1 MKLGIDFGTTRI
13 VAAFVDRGNYPV
25 VVFEA
30 PDGNSF
36 EWFPPLVAVNGEE
49 RRYGWEA
56 WAAQEEP
63 GWTAVRSLKRGL
75 DYAGPGTLVQIG
87 DQKITMQD
95 LLCELARALHSSLLE
110 SSTLRAGR
118 NESLDVML
126 GVPANA
132 NSNQRFLTAE
142 AFRQA
147 GFNVLGLLNEPSA
160 ASIEFG
166 HHKRASHQFS
176 EKMRILVYDFGGG
189 TFDASLVEL
198 DEREHVVISSE
209 GIPTLG
215 GDDFDEVL
223 AGLALEAAQISVV
236 DQDSLSQAEMFRLH
250 EECRQKKESLHPNTR
265 RIVIDLGN
273 VRPGWPQVTV
283 AAGDFYD
290 RCRPLVE
297 ETLHATEDLLAASR
311 FTAGGTAQGEEQ
323 RLEALYM
330 TGGGSELPLVGRMLR
345 ESFGR
350 RVRRSAYT
358 RAATAIGLA
367 IQADA
372 TQGYVLRDKFTRHFG
387 VWREAEGGRSIVF
400 DPLFSKGTPLPG
412 PSDPP
417 LLNSRRYYPVHNIG
431 HFRYLECT
439 HLTDDGRPAGDI
451 TIWDDIRFPFDPSL
465 RDNAALDQVS
475 VEYLTNGHRCEAEE
489 NYACDRSGAVTVTIA
504 NLMEGYNRS
513 YRLGRWATSEGV
525 VVPSRKKP
533 HVRRE
538 KKSER

>member
-36 EWFPPLVAVNGEE
+36 EWFPPLVAVKDSE

-63 GWTAVRSLKRGL
+63 GWTVVRSLKRGL
-75 DYAGPGTLVQIG
+75 DYAGPASLVQIG
-87 DQKITMQD
+87 QQQVPMQD
-95 LLCELARALHSSLLE
+95 LLHELAMALRKALLE
-110 SSTLRAGR
+110 SSTLPAAK
-118 NESLDVML
+118 NETLDVML

-147 GFNVLGLLNEPSA
+147 RFNVVGILNEPSA

-166 HHKRASHQFS
+166 HHKRTSHQFS

-223 AGLALEAAQISVV
+223 AGLALEEAHISVV

-250 EECRQKKESLHPNTR
+250 EECRHKKESLHPNTR

-273 VRPGWPQVTV
+273 VRSGWPQVTV
-283 AAGDFYD
+283 AIADFYE

-297 ETLHATEDLLAASR
+297 ETLHATDDLLNACGI
-311 FTAGGTAQGEEQ
+311 TATGAAQGEQQ

-367 IQADA
+367 IQADT

-387 VWREAEGGRSIVF
+387 VWREAEGGHRIVF

-412 PSDPP
+412 PADPP
-417 LLNSRRYYPVHNIG
+417 LINSRRYWPVHNIG

-439 HLTDDGRPAGDI
+439 HLTDEGRPAGDI

-465 RDNAALDQVS
+465 RDNAELEQVP
-475 VEYLTNGHRCEAEE
+475 VGYLTNGHRPEAEE
-489 NYACDRSGAVTVTIA
+489 SYACDGSGAVTVTIR
-504 NLMEGYNRS
+504 NLPGGYNRS
-513 YRLGRWATSEGV
+513 YRLGRWSSSDPL
-525 VVPSRKKP
+525 VVPGRKKP
-533 HVRRE
+533 RARRE
-538 KKSER
+538 KKPAR